1 MLRLTIDYVH
11 GPCPNLVRA
20 VPGGDRVP
28 PGPAARARA
37 AVSRVA
43 ETRQISRVLTT
54 EPLPTAIALA
64 IFGTLLVASVLSSR
78 ASGRLGVPIALIFLV
93 VGMLAGS
100 EGIGRIPFEDYQL
113 AYRLGTVALVLIL
126 FDGGFNT
133 PASVVRRVAAPAAVL
148 ATVGVVGTAA
158 VLAGGARMLGL
169 DWPQAL
175 LLGAIVS
182 STDAAAVFA
191 VLRGSGIHL
200 QQRVAATLEVES
212 GANDP
217 MAVILTTVVT
227 RSLLEPGAGFGWNV
241 PLSIVVQIVV
251 GAALGLAIGYG
262 ARALLARTQLAAAG
276 LYAVLLVGV
285 AFLAFAVPTLMYG
298 SGFLATYVA
307 AIVLGNGQL
316 PYRAGLMRV
325 HDALAWLSQVT
336 MFLVMGL
343 LVFPSRLVEVA
354 PTGLILAGF
363 LTVVARPLI
372 VWLCLLPFRYPA
384 REVAYIGW
392 VGLRGAVPII
402 LAAFPVLA
410 GAPGAERIF
419 DLIFFV
425 VVVSAFLP
433 GATVA
438 PLARRLG
445 LETSEPPAPEA
456 VLEIESRRPLNGEL
470 LSFHVD
476 GALPVAGEPLSAV
489 PFPEGAAV
497 TLIIRGRDVIAP
509 KGSTVLTPG
518 DHVYVYARN
527 EDRALIELMF
537 GRPAL

>member
-1 MLRLTIDYVH
+1 M
-11 GPCPNLVRA
+11 G
-20 VPGGDRVP
+20 
-28 PGPAARARA
+28 AALFTSGATAGA
-37 AVSRVA
+37 AC
-43 ETRQISRVLTT
+43 QITRVLTT

-64 IFGTLLVASVLSSR
+64 ICGTLLMASVLFSR
-78 ASGRLGVPIALIFLV
+78 ASARLGFPVALIFLA

-100 EGIGRIPFEDYQL
+100 EGIGRIPFEDYKL

-158 VLAGGARMLGL
+158 VLAVGARLL
-169 DWPQAL
+169 LALEWPQAL

-191 VLRGSGIHL
+191 VLRGSGVHL
-200 QQRVAATLEVES
+200 RQRVAATLEVES

-227 RSLLEPGAGFGWNV
+227 RSLLEPGVGLGWTV
-241 PLSIVVQIVV
+241 LLSIVAQIAV
-251 GAALGLAIGYG
+251 GGALGLAIGFG

-307 AIVLGNGQL
+307 AIVLGNGPL
-316 PYRAGLMRV
+316 PYKAGLVRV

-343 LVFPSRLVEVA
+343 LVFPSRLVGVA
-354 PTGLILAGF
+354 GAGLLLAAF
-363 LTVVARPLI
+363 LAVVARPLV
-372 VWLCLLPFRYPA
+372 VWLCLLPFRYQT

-410 GAPGAERIF
+410 GAPGAHRIF
-419 DLIFFV
+419 DLVFFV
-425 VVVSAFLP
+425 VVVSAMIP
-433 GATVA
+433 GAMVA
-438 PLARRLG
+438 PLARRFG

-456 VLEIESRRPLNGEL
+456 VLEIESRRPLNGVL
-470 LSFHVD
+470 LSFYVD
-476 GALPVAGEPLSAV
+476 EALPVAGEHLSGV
-489 PFPEGAAV
+489 PFPDGAAV

-509 KGSTVLTPG
+509 KGSTILTPG

-537 GRPAL
+537 GRPEA

>member
-1 MLRLTIDYVH
+1 M
-11 GPCPNLVRA
+11 
-20 VPGGDRVP
+20 
-28 PGPAARARA
+28 
-37 AVSRVA
+37 
-43 ETRQISRVLTT
+43 LTT

-64 IFGTLLVASVLSSR
+64 IFGTLLIASVLFSR
-78 ASGRLGVPIALIFLV
+78 AGLRLGVPVALIFLA

-113 AYRLGTVALVLIL
+113 AYRLGTTALVLIL

-133 PASVVRRVAAPAAVL
+133 SVSVVRRVAAPAAVL

-241 PLSIVVQIVV
+241 PLSIVVQIAV

-262 ARALLARTQLAAAG
+262 ARALLARAQLAAAG
-276 LYAVLLVGV
+276 LYAVMLVGV

-307 AIVLGNGQL
+307 AIVLGNGQV
-316 PYRAGLMRV
+316 PYKAGLARV

-354 PTGLILAGF
+354 PTGLLLAGF
-363 LTVVARPLI
+363 LAVVARPLV
-372 VWLCLLPFRYPA
+372 VWLCLLPFRYPT
-384 REVAYIGW
+384 REVVYVGW

-410 GAPGAERIF
+410 GAPGAERVF

-445 LETSEPPAPEA
+445 LETSEPPPPEA
-456 VLEIESRRPLNGEL
+456 ILEIESRQPLNGEL

-476 GALPVAGEPLSAV
+476 GALPVAGERLAAV

-537 GRPAL
+537 GRPEL

>member
-1 MLRLTIDYVH
+1 
-11 GPCPNLVRA
+11 
-20 VPGGDRVP
+20 
-28 PGPAARARA
+28 
-37 AVSRVA
+37 
-43 ETRQISRVLTT
+43 VLTT

-64 IFGTLLVASVLSSR
+64 VFGLLLVASALFTR
-78 ASGRLGVPIALIFLV
+78 ASERAGVPVLLIFLA

-100 EGIGRIPFEDYQL
+100 EGVGGIPFEDYQL

-126 FDGGFNT
+126 FDGGLNT
-133 PASVVRRVAAPAAVL
+133 PATVVRRVAAPAGVL

-158 VLAGGARMLGL
+158 LVAVGARWLLGFN
-169 DWPQAL
+169 WSQAM

-200 QQRVAATLEVES
+200 QRRVAATLEVES

-227 RSLLEPGAGFGWNV
+227 ASIVDPEGGFGWHV
-241 PLSIVVQIVV
+241 PLTIAVQITL
-251 GAALGLAIGYG
+251 GAVLGLAIGYAG
-262 ARALLARTQLAAAG
+262 RQLLARTQLAAGG
-276 LYAVLLVGV
+276 LYAVVLVGV

-298 SGFLATYVA
+298 SGFLAVYVA

-316 PYRAGLMRV
+316 PYKAGLVRV

-343 LVFPSRLVEVA
+343 LVFPSRLLEVA
-354 PTGLILAGF
+354 PLGLLLAAF
-363 LTVVARPLI
+363 LAVVARPLV

-384 REVAYIGW
+384 REVAYIAW

-402 LAAFPVLA
+402 LAAYPVLA

-419 DLIFFV
+419 DVVFFV
-425 VVVSAFLP
+425 VVVSALVP
-433 GATVA
+433 GATVS

-445 LETSEPPAPEA
+445 LEASEPPTPQA
-456 VLEIESRRPLNGEL
+456 VLEIESRQPLNGEVI
-470 LSFHVD
+470 SFYVD
-476 GALPVAGEPLSAV
+476 DALPVAGERLADV
-489 PFPEGAAV
+489 PFPEGTAV
-497 TLIIRGRDVIAP
+497 MLIIRGREVIAP
-509 KGSTVLTPG
+509 KGNTVLTPG
-518 DHVYVYARN
+518 DHVYLFARD
-527 EDRALIELMF
+527 EDRPVIQLML
-537 GRPAL
+537 GRPESR